1 MCHCKVSAVTKG
13 VNMGNDDSAERDRAA
28 EEAAALIK
36 AQEEKAALQKLL
48 DEQIERLRK
57 QQRRQEGQ

>member
-1 MCHCKVSAVTKG
+1 
-13 VNMGNDDSAERDRAA
+13 MGNDDSAERDRAA